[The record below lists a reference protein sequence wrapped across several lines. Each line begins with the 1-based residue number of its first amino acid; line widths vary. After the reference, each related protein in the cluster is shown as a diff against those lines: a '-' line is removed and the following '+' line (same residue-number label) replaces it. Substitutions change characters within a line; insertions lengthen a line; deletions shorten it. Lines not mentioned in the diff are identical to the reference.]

1 MFMIS
6 ISQLSE
12 DFDVTTRTIRYYEE
26 IGLLSPE
33 RTDGNRRMYSN
44 KDIARLK
51 LIVRGKKYGFNLDE
65 IKEMIVLFD
74 KDRSGKAQ
82 MKKTITYGKKKL
94 EEVNERIEELQ
105 QMKTEM
111 EVLLWEFENR
121 LRNE

>member
-1 MFMIS
+1 MLLIS
-6 ISQLSE
+6 ISQLSK

-33 RTDGNRRMYSN
+33 RTDGKRRVYSN

-51 LIVRGKKYGFNLDE
+51 LIIRGKRYGFNLNE
-65 IKEMIVLFD
+65 IKEMIVLFE

-82 MKKTITYGKKKL
+82 LKKTITYGKKKL
-94 EEVNERIEELQ
+94 EEVNERIDELQ

-111 EVLLWEFENR
+111 EAILTEFDYR
-121 LRNE
+121 LQNE